1 MKMDKKELL
10 AVVLQDGPG
19 ETGGVSYLGETL
31 QNFLE
36 EANLMHLLDEENPLA
51 KINEALIECGIEPI
65 KK

>member
-1 MKMDKKELL
+1 MVMDKKELL
-10 AVVLQDGPG
+10 AIVLQDGPG

-51 KINEALIECGIEPI
+51 KIN
-65 KK
+65 

>member
-1 MKMDKKELL
+1 MVMDKKELL
-10 AVVLQDGPG
+10 AIVLQDGPG

-51 KINEALIECGIEPI
+51 KINEALIKCGIKPI

>member
-1 MKMDKKELL
+1 MITDKKELL
-10 AVVLQDGPG
+10 AIVLQDGPG

-36 EANLMHLLDEENPLA
+36 EANLMHLLDEENPLVR
-51 KINEALIECGIEPI
+51 INEALIECGIEPI